1 MCLLKI
7 GLLACH
13 LLGVSSQSDHSRLE
27 ESASDRFAL
36 ERQLVQYRSLPCRD
50 GRNGDRHDHSC
61 DELAKPY
68 SRRDED

>member
-13 LLGVSSQSDHSRLE
+13 LLGVSSQMEHSRLE
-27 ESASDRFAL
+27 ESDGDRYAL
-36 ERQLVQYRSLPCRD
+36 ERQFVQYRSAPCRE

-61 DELAKPY
+61 DDLAERY
-68 SRRDED
+68 SRRDEE